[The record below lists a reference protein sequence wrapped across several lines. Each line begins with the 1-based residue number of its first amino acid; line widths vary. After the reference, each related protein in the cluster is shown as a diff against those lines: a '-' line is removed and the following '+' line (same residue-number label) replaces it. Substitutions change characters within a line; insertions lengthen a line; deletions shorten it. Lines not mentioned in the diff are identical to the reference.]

1 MRVHIGIAYSNTS
14 WIPRSSHVGAQSGTH
29 LVHMNGFSP
38 WLVLLMNLKVAW
50 CRLKFLE
57 VTRSY
62 ISTEALSHLPS
73 ALECPFSGGVLLC
86 YFKSFN
92 PENLLTHFCT
102 KNVSLQF
109 GFSIFLPCIHL
120 ILRSSWQILCT
131 HSFSTAGV
139 LLLLSKSF
147 DE

>member
-1 MRVHIGIAYSNTS
+1 MREVEKLYYPTS

-29 LVHMNGFSP
+29 LVHLNGFSP

-50 CRLKFLE
+50 CPLKFLE

-86 YFKSFN
+86 YFKSFD
-92 PENLLTHFCT
+92 PENLLAHFCT
-102 KNVSLQF
+102 KKC
-109 GFSIFLPCIHL
+109 FSPVWFSHFSSIHL
-120 ILRSSWQILCT
+120 ILRSSWQTLYT
-131 HSFSTAGV
+131 HSFSTVGV
-139 LLLLSKSF
+139 LLLLPKSF